1 MPNSNR
7 GKILHIGLN
16 NFNSK
21 KTYLKVR
28 DECGSN
34 KKSIY
39 NIDDFNSISKNTNT
53 SDSTSRYIENDFI
66 INQFHDSTKTKIKN
80 VHT

>member
-21 KTYLKVR
+21 KTILSVR
-28 DECGSN
+28 DECDSN
-34 KKSIY
+34 KNSFY
-39 NIDDFNSISKNTNT
+39 NTDDFHSISKNTNT
-53 SDSTSRYIENDFI
+53 SDSTSRYIETDFI
-66 INQFHDSTKTKIKN
+66 INKFHDSTKTKIKN
-80 VHT
+80 VNT